1 VHASSPIAAGQES
14 PELRDFL
21 LDAARVAKLQS
32 DAGTHLEILLRLG
45 KVAEVV
51 RSVALQQ
58 EADLVLIGR
67 GVIQG
72 MLGRLRSE
80 AYTIIREAPCPV
92 ISI

>member
-1 VHASSPIAAGQES
+1 MGNVV
-14 PELRDFL
+14 R
-21 LDAARVAKLQS
+21 DAA
-32 DAGTHLEILLRLG
+32 LEH
-45 KVAEVV
+45 
-51 RSVALQQ
+51 

-80 AYTIIREAPCPV
+80 AYTIIREAPYPV